1 VVDLAN
7 EIISVKDLVTYFF
20 TEAGVVKA
28 VDGVSF
34 SIDEGESV
42 GLVGES
48 GSGKT
53 VTALTALG
61 IVQKPGRI
69 VSGEVLYRGQDIL
82 KMREDDLRKIRGRK
96 IGMVFQDPNSS
107 LDPLYTV
114 DSQLKEVVRVHFR
127 MTNEEAHKK
136 ALSLLELVKIPE
148 PEARLKAYPFEL
160 SGGMKQR
167 VAIAR
172 ALAGEPEV
180 LIADEPTTNLDV
192 TIQAQVLELLRGLRK
207 ELGMTLVLITHDM
220 GIIAEMTTRIVVLYA
235 GRVAEIADTKD
246 LYKIPRHPYT
256 FALLKAVPRVD
267 ERKQLVPIAGNIP
280 NLITPPS
287 GCRYH
292 PRCPYST
299 QICVDE
305 VPPLETIEGGRR
317 VSCHHWKE
325 LAAKKELAI
334 A

>member
-1 VVDLAN
+1 
-7 EIISVKDLVTYFF
+7 
-20 TEAGVVKA
+20 
-28 VDGVSF
+28 
-34 SIDEGESV
+34 V

-53 VTALTALG
+53 VTALTILG
-61 IVQKPGRI
+61 IVQKPGKI
-69 VSGEVLYRGQDIL
+69 VSGEILYRGDNIL
-82 KMREDDLRKIRGRK
+82 KMTDEQSRRIRGRK

-114 DSQLKEVVRVHFR
+114 GDQLMEVVRVHS
-127 MTNEEAHKK
+127 NVSKSEAYKK
-136 ALSLLELVKIPE
+136 AMSLLELVRISE

-192 TIQAQVLELLRGLRK
+192 TIQAQVLELLRGLQK
-207 ELGMTLVLITHDM
+207 ELGMTLILITHDM

-235 GRVAEIADTKD
+235 GRVAEVASTKD
-246 LYKIPRHPYT
+246 LYKEPRHPYT
-256 FALLKAVPRVD
+256 NALLKAVPRVD
-267 ERKQLVPIAGNIP
+267 ARKQLVPIAGNIP
-280 NLITPPS
+280 NLITPPT

-299 QICVDE
+299 QACIDDI
-305 VPPLETIEGGRR
+305 PPLEDIGGGRQ

-325 LAAKKELAI
+325 LAAKKELTFS
-334 A
+334 